1 MDMNKNVIVGI
12 IAVTIAIIVI
22 ATVALPIIGD
32 MEDEVKDVTVPT
44 SDLRYGVVEED
55 GAIHTTI
62 EIDGTTIKVGDT
74 TIQNATGTILWFT
87 DMQTAYLSASGTVA
101 LVGGTGSTSLP
112 GVTKVDINGN
122 TVAVTATA
130 SQTLQNGNMLLALDP
145 EGSYALWNGTDN
157 PKANTG
163 ATVYAVGYSSS
174 LGYLASGTLSASSTP
189 QSLTAVEG
197 NQAAT
202 VAFTLADEVYTLDA
216 DSVAFGS
223 TSVTYKGVIA
233 PIELNSELTDST
245 MSTLISVI
253 PILLILSVVVG
264 AVAMIAYRS

>member
-1 MDMNKNVIVGI
+1 MDMNRNVIVGI
-12 IAVTIAIIVI
+12 IAVTIAIIVV

-44 SDLRYGVVEED
+44 SDLRYGVVEVD
-55 GAIHTTI
+55 GTQNVTI
-62 EIDGTTIKVGDT
+62 EIDGTTLTVGGT
-74 TIQNATGTILWFT
+74 KIQNATGTVLYAT
-87 DMQTAYLSASGTVA
+87 TQGLAYLSGSG
-101 LVGGTGSTSLP
+101 
-112 GVTKVDINGN
+112 
-122 TVAVTATA
+122 AVTVTGVSSTQYTPTA
-130 SQTLQNGNMLLALDP
+130 IEISGNIVKVVQSSGDMTLQNGNMTLALNP
-145 EGSYALWNGTDN
+145 EGSYALWNSTDN

-163 ATVYAVGYSSS
+163 AEILAVGYSSS
-174 LGYLASGTLSASSTP
+174 SGYVASGALSASSTP
-189 QSLTAVEG
+189 QSLTAVYG
-197 NQAAT
+197 GQAAT
-202 VAFTLADEVYTLDA
+202 VAFTLAEEVYTLDA

-253 PILLILSVVVG
+253 PILLILSIVVG